1 MRYAFLNFFLFTW
14 CWISTCPSV
23 AWRRA
28 GIYAARSP
36 FESREDSRRSVS
48 HTAIEI
54 PNRASARHASMASCS
69 SADGFQSRL
78 AMRSR
83 KAARW
88 DIVSAVPYRE
98 LCKPHALAGRFIRG
112 LCWPPKQKGPMPVAD
127 LDLIPYGPFRA
138 HEDNLLLIV
147 PTIYPAIFRPS
158 SARSG
163 FDAETVHRPYPDH
176 QNQYS

>member
-1 MRYAFLNFFLFTW
+1 MKYAFLNFFLFTW

-36 FESREDSRRSVS
+36 FESCEDSRRSVS
-48 HTAIEI
+48 HTDIEI
-54 PNRASARHASMASCS
+54 PNRASVRHASMANCS

-98 LCKPHALAGRFIRG
+98 LCKPHALAGRFIHG
-112 LCWPPKQKGPMPVAD
+112 PCWPPEQKGPKPFAGM
-127 LDLIPYGPFRA
+127 DLILYGPFRA
-138 HEDNLLLIV
+138 HYDDLLLIV
-147 PTIYPAIFRPS
+147 PAIYPAIMQLS
-158 SARSG
+158 SA
-163 FDAETVHRPYPDH
+163 DAPRWKSHIR
-176 QNQYS
+176 